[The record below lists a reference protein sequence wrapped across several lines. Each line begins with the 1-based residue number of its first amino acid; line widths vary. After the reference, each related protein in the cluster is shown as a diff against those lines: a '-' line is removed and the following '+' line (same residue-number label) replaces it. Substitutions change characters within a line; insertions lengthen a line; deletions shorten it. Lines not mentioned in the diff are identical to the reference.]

1 MRGFDAWLLFAAP
14 AYVACSSAG
23 DGVGA
28 GGLGELGAVGSAF
41 HADLQRSGLEKE
53 TDLASADEEREVFSD
68 HQWPNLFPMPPQVLG
83 FRGYQVSV
91 RPGVHIAVVDR
102 PGTDAK
108 ETPLVFVHGFGDS
121 WRSFQRLFPLMG
133 QRRRIIA
140 FDLSG
145 FGDSSKPNLTLY
157 NQSLGVADLHG
168 VLELLEVGVVGCLV
182 GHSSGSI
189 VAWHFAGQW
198 PGRVERL
205 ALISTTTRAISN
217 QMRPMAQVMLNLLD
231 ALPGYITRGFAEQ
244 VVVEPHFN
252 ATTAGQWFVD
262 TALHWTMQST
272 VPVWK
277 AGILGSVAD
286 ADMSYPEDL
295 LPRITART
303 LIIHGVAD
311 AVFPLQGSEQLQ
323 RLLRTKSSIVKLA
336 GEGHSPHWNTHGAAR
351 VAALLG
357 DLVEEPA
364 GTQGLLV

>member
-1 MRGFDAWLLFAAP
+1 MRWLGAWLLLAAP
-14 AYVACSSAG
+14 ACVASSSTG

-28 GGLGELGAVGSAF
+28 GGLGKLGAAGSAF
-41 HADLQRSGLEKE
+41 GADLQRNGPEKK
-53 TDLASADEEREVFSD
+53 TDLASADENREVTSD
-68 HQWPNLFPMPPQVLG
+68 HQWPNLFPTPPQVLG

-102 PGTDAK
+102 PGTDAN
-108 ETPLVFVHGFGDS
+108 ETPLVFVHGYGDS

-157 NQSLGVADLHG
+157 NQSLAVADLHG

-198 PGRVERL
+198 PSRVERL
-205 ALISTTTRAISN
+205 ALISTTTRVISN
-217 QMRPMAQVMLNLLD
+217 KMRPMAQVMLKLLD
-231 ALPGYITRGFAEQ
+231 SLPGYITRGFAEQ
-244 VVVEPHFN
+244 VVLEPFFN

-262 TALHWTMQST
+262 TALHWTMQGT

-277 AGILGSVAD
+277 AGILGCVAD

-295 LPRITART
+295 LPKITART

-311 AVFPLQGSEQLQ
+311 EVFSLKGSEQVL
-323 RLLRTKSSIVKLA
+323 RLLRTRSSIVKLA

-357 DLVEEPA
+357 DLVDEPA
-364 GTQGLLV
+364 NSQDLLV